1 MIVNLKLTDMM
12 IMTDLL
18 MFLSVH
24 NRVTDGRTTL
34 VVKLTNFIR
43 ENIVGLLESDNNC
56 T

>member
-1 MIVNLKLTDMM
+1 MIVNLKLIDMM

-18 MFLSVH
+18 MFWGFGH
-24 NRVTDGRTTL
+24 RVTDGRTTL